1 VVDRDVVFRSL
12 KTKLN
17 KMKALFI
24 FLFLIASAK
33 LALYA
38 FSKSKK
44 QKAKKRKIQ
53 QAIIDE
59 KNQKKAIP
67 AVTSQ
72 NKWLHP
78 TDSLGKLEKGVVHE
92 ATTYVYEDGKDGSI
106 DFEIRSKTE

>member
-1 VVDRDVVFRSL
+1 
-12 KTKLN
+12 
-17 KMKALFI
+17 MKALFI
-24 FLFLIASAK
+24 FLFLIAIAK

-44 QKAKKRKIQ
+44 QNAKKRKIQ
-53 QAIIDE
+53 QTIIDE

-78 TDSLGKLEKGVVHE
+78 NDSLVMLEKGVVHE
-92 ATTYVYEDGKDGSI
+92 ATTYVYEDGKDERI
-106 DFEIRSKTE
+106 DFEISSKME

>member
-1 VVDRDVVFRSL
+1 VVDRDVVFSSL

-17 KMKALFI
+17 KMKALLI
-24 FLFLIASAK
+24 FLFVIASVK

-44 QKAKKRKIQ
+44 QNTKKRKIQ
-53 QAIIDE
+53 QAILDE
-59 KNQKKAIP
+59 KNQKKAIL

-78 TDSLGKLEKGVVHE
+78 NDSLGMLEKGVVHE
-92 ATTYVYEDGKDGSI
+92 ATTYVYEDGKDGRI
-106 DFEIRSKTE
+106 DFEILSKKE